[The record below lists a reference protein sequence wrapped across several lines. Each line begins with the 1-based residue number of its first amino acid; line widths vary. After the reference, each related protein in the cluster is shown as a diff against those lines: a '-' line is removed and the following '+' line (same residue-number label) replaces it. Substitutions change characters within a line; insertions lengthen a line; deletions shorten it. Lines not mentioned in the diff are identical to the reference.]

1 MFNIYGNP
9 HTFRKRY
16 ITKEVHSFS
25 GYTEIHW
32 SDGHVDK
39 HIPGIRH
46 SDLKLGEQKMDPG
59 TPWYGY
65 FYNPE
70 TNKHEGQWVVSDDLH
85 HLTALTEE
93 EHGTYVATGYGNYHT
108 HRMKPG
114 VPFFTLLNNTETGLR
129 EGTWAVSDES
139 GNITFLTDEEKI
151 NYVKSY
157 NDGKF
162 KGELPIDKSEQ
173 EERD

>member
-70 TNKHEGQWVVSDDLH
+70 TNKHEGQWVVSD
-85 HLTALTEE
+85 
-93 EHGTYVATGYGNYHT
+93 
-108 HRMKPG
+108 
-114 VPFFTLLNNTETGLR
+114 
-129 EGTWAVSDES
+129 ES